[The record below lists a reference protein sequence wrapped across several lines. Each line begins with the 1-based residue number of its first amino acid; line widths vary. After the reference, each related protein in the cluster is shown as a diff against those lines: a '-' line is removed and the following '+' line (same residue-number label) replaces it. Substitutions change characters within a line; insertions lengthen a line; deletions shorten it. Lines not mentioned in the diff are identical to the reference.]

1 MAKFD
6 LKKAILEN
14 KATFFGSLNEGQFS
28 WITQD
33 TDQQIGSQE
42 GNTIPVYMFDNT
54 GKYWY
59 EPSYE
64 GYGEFGGMDYY
75 ELLDKMNGGTGDR
88 DRGIDLAFDK
98 EKVKA
103 GEVLFPALVTKPN
116 LFNYKY
122 HNFTQEADSDPN
134 QSWLPPDEEDED
146 DEFYYGDDDYKDNE
160 EELEE
165 GFQGQFYA
173 PEYLEQKY
181 GKKMASKI
189 EAEIDEMDENS
200 YDRFTGM
207 ESAEEVENY
216 IVDIKDMLNLNEGT
230 IEEAYNSYTFKVAK
244 NFAKYMS
251 KKEGRDFEVTMN
263 SVDEYSFDLD
273 LDGEPYAG
281 GSYLIQNGNI
291 HNVAIPGNPIYATT
305 DDMEDYIGEGYDEF
319 KRADKGSKGVTAKNK
334 GEEEVYGAGVKKGE
348 EIEKKKMKMSEF
360 KAKIKEMVLAEMNLD
375 IDNMEDA
382 PESEVDFLAEIEE
395 MLNEDEEDFSIKLLV
410 PTIYF
415 NPETGEL
422 AETPA
427 AFGADSELEDMGITN
442 YSDGDELSEWVFDNS
457 IEKAKYFEKEYPGLF
472 KVEGMMNENAT
483 ADIEKKIKSG
493 EIDAKEIEAAA
504 KKAMS
509 GDSTDLAL
517 MMAGFGKMFEA
528 KKDEEVAD
536 EEIEVTDEFS
546 TEEPQGPGGIDVTQ
560 NADADLTGDKKDVQ
574 DNLEAAL
581 EAAKALGDDKLATQI
596 GNSLTFFTKQ
606 HVVKEDLNEDE
617 NLTESKYKK
626 GDMLQTYGGEE
637 EVTVID
643 IKSNLAAALADTENP
658 KAVGLLK
665 QNLRQNLIDD
675 EDKNKPFYLVTSN
688 SFPEDMYYVESELK
702 SSINESMFPMLKKI
716 LK

>member
-14 KATFFGSLNEGQFS
+14 KATFFGSLTEGQFS
-28 WITQD
+28 WMTQD
-33 TDQQIGSQE
+33 TGQQIGSE
-42 GNTIPVYMFDNT
+42 EENMIPVYMFDDK
-54 GKYWY
+54 GKYYY
-59 EPSYE
+59 EKNYD
-64 GYGEFGGMDYY
+64 GYGVFGGMDYY
-75 ELLDKMNGGTGDR
+75 ELLDKMNGGKGDR
-88 DRGIDLAFDK
+88 SRGIDLAFDK
-98 EKVKA
+98 VKTDS
-103 GEVLFPALVTKPN
+103 EILFPALVTRPN
-116 LFNYKY
+116 EFDYTT
-122 HNFTQEADSDPN
+122 HDFTKEAKHDPN
-134 QSWLPPDEEDED
+134 QSWYAAEEDED
-146 DEFYYGDDDYKDNE
+146 FIDQNDEEVYGYDDEDEENE

-165 GFQGQFYA
+165 GYMGQFYA

-181 GKKMASKI
+181 GKEMASKI
-189 EAEIDEMDENS
+189 EAEIEEMDENS

-216 IVDIKDMLNLNEGT
+216 ISDIKDMLNLNEL
-230 IEEAYNSYTFKVAK
+230 K
-244 NFAKYMS
+244 
-251 KKEGRDFEVTMN
+251 
-263 SVDEYSFDLD
+263 
-273 LDGEPYAG
+273 
-281 GSYLIQNGNI
+281 
-291 HNVAIPGNPIYATT
+291 TT
-305 DDMEDYIGEGYDEF
+305 N
-319 KRADKGSKGVTAKNK
+319 T
-334 GEEEVYGAGVKKGE
+334 
-348 EIEKKKMKMSEF
+348 KMKMSEF

-375 IDNMEDA
+375 VTDET
-382 PESEVDFLAEIEE
+382 SGYDFLAEIEG
-395 MLNEDEEDFSIKLLV
+395 MLDEEDGLTPLQDY
-410 PTIYF
+410 IYQY
-415 NPETGEL
+415 E
-422 AETPA
+422 
-427 AFGADSELEDMGITN
+427 
-442 YSDGDELSEWVFDNS
+442 
-457 IEKAKYFEKEYPGLF
+457 IE
-472 KVEGMMNENAT
+472 
-483 ADIEKKIKSG
+483 ISG
-493 EIDAKEIEAAA
+493 EDRAQEFLDDIRKLNTPDDVYNYYAYDRDW
-504 KKAMS
+504 S
-509 GDSTDLAL
+509 GSMDDDLENIYRQVKRKFKNL
-517 MMAGFGKMFEA
+517 EEA

-546 TEEPQGPGGIDVTQ
+546 TEEPQGPGGIDVAQ

-643 IKSNLAAALADTENP
+643 IKSNLAAALADTENL

>member
-1 MAKFD
+1 
-6 LKKAILEN
+6 
-14 KATFFGSLNEGQFS
+14 
-28 WITQD
+28 
-33 TDQQIGSQE
+33 
-42 GNTIPVYMFDNT
+42 MFDNT

>member
-28 WITQD
+28 WMTQD
-33 TDQQIGSQE
+33 TGQQIGSE
-42 GNTIPVYMFDNT
+42 EENTIPVYMFDDKGNF
-54 GKYWY
+54 YY
-59 EPSYE
+59 EPNYD

-75 ELLDKMNGGTGDR
+75 ELLDKMNGGRGDR
-88 DRGIDLAFDK
+88 ARGIDLAFGS
-98 EKVKA
+98 EKVA
-103 GEVLFPALVTKPN
+103 SRVLFPALVTQPDM
-116 LFNYKY
+116 FNYKT
-122 HNFTQEADSDPN
+122 HDFTKEAKHDPN
-134 QSWLPPDEEDED
+134 QSWYAGKEDED
-146 DEFYYGDDDYKDNE
+146 EDIYGDGSPEYMG
-160 EELEE
+160 E

-181 GKKMASKI
+181 GKEMASKI

-207 ESAEEVENY
+207 ESAEEVEDY
-216 IVDIKDMLNLNEGT
+216 IADIKDMMGLNEGK
-230 IEEAYNSYTFKVAK
+230 IEEKYNTYTHKIAEK
-244 NFAKYMS
+244 FADYMS
-251 KKEGRDFEVTMN
+251 EKEGRDFTVTMN

-273 LDGEPYAG
+273 LDGEPYEG
-281 GSYLIQNGNI
+281 GSYLLKGGDIINAA
-291 HNVAIPGNPIYATT
+291 VPGNPVYAKINQFL
-305 DDMEDYIGEGYDEF
+305 EEGYDEF
-319 KRADKGSKGVTAKNK
+319 KRADKGSKNVTAKDK

-375 IDNMEDA
+375 VTDET
-382 PESEVDFLAEIEE
+382 SGYDFLAEIEG
-395 MLNEDEEDFSIKLLV
+395 MLNEEEEDFSIKLLV
-410 PTIYF
+410 PTVYF

-442 YSDGDELSEWVFDNS
+442 YSDGDELSEWVFDND

-472 KVEGMMNENAT
+472 KVEDVMNEA
-483 ADIEKKIKSG
+483 
-493 EIDAKEIEAAA
+493 
-504 KKAMS
+504 
-509 GDSTDLAL
+509 
-517 MMAGFGKMFEA
+517 
-528 KKDEEVAD
+528 KDEEIAD

-546 TEEPQGPGGIDVTQ
+546 TEQPQGPGKIDVTQ
-560 NADADLTGDKKDVQ
+560 NANADLTGDKKDVQ

-606 HVVKEDLNEDE
+606 HVVKEDLNE
-617 NLTESKYKK
+617 
-626 GDMLQTYGGEE
+626 
-637 EVTVID
+637 
-643 IKSNLAAALADTENP
+643 
-658 KAVGLLK
+658 
-665 QNLRQNLIDD
+665 
-675 EDKNKPFYLVTSN
+675 
-688 SFPEDMYYVESELK
+688 
-702 SSINESMFPMLKKI
+702 SMFPILKKI

>member
-1 MAKFD
+1 
-6 LKKAILEN
+6 
-14 KATFFGSLNEGQFS
+14 
-28 WITQD
+28 
-33 TDQQIGSQE
+33 
-42 GNTIPVYMFDNT
+42 
-54 GKYWY
+54 
-59 EPSYE
+59 
-64 GYGEFGGMDYY
+64 
-75 ELLDKMNGGTGDR
+75 
-88 DRGIDLAFDK
+88 
-98 EKVKA
+98 
-103 GEVLFPALVTKPN
+103 
-116 LFNYKY
+116 
-122 HNFTQEADSDPN
+122 
-134 QSWLPPDEEDED
+134 
-146 DEFYYGDDDYKDNE
+146 
-160 EELEE
+160 
-165 GFQGQFYA
+165 
-173 PEYLEQKY
+173 
-181 GKKMASKI
+181 
-189 EAEIDEMDENS
+189 
-200 YDRFTGM
+200 
-207 ESAEEVENY
+207 
-216 IVDIKDMLNLNEGT
+216 
-230 IEEAYNSYTFKVAK
+230 
-244 NFAKYMS
+244 
-251 KKEGRDFEVTMN
+251 MN